1 MGVEASSGNR
11 PPRAS
16 TTLAP
21 DRPASQPHPPVR
33 LRARISHPGRR
44 ERLSWVRSSVSIVLA
59 AGDTRTAP
67 LPHPNPADYPSRA
80 SLRVTA
86 LVRPPW
92 LMNSS
97 QSLRTPRNPPNCCE
111 SALVHAHALDVGAG
125 DGVGER
131 RWRTFAPSSRTLCS
145 MMVLIP
151 LASGPNTCATNA
163 SSAQQLTCHRRPAD
177 RTPLP
182 KPARWAR
189 CESPVCNYTTTHGCE
204 SEVQG
209 WAGQPSQ
216 PPQDSPLPRL
226 LPSRVSVSPQ
236 GRRQE

>member
-163 SSAQQLTCHRRPAD
+163 SSAQQLTVIAVRRIVRLSRSQHGGPAA
-177 RTPLP
+177 RAQCVTTPP
-182 KPARWAR
+182 PTGVRAR
-189 CESPVCNYTTTHGCE
+189 CRGGP
-204 SEVQG
+204 
-209 WAGQPSQ
+209 A
-216 PPQDSPLPRL
+216 SPLPRL